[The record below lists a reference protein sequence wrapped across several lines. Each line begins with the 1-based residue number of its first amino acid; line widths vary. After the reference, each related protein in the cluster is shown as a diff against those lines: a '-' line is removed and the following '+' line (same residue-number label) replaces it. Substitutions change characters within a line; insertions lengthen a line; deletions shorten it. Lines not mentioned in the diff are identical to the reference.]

1 MFGSE
6 LAKTKEEKKE
16 INKNNYKIES
26 DPYKIESKKKNL
38 KNWLKS
44 KCICCKDWKT
54 ILFKKRKFLRA
65 SFYQNNF
72 SFFFTILIYFLVQI
86 GLLSLQISLYINANV
101 YIKIARICGILL
113 NFNSCL
119 IILLVMRRLT
129 TWLRSAIIGGRF
141 LAIDE
146 FLNFHKFIGFYLSLL
161 SIIHSVAHFFNL
173 CNLNFFS
180 EFKSESQFIICIY
193 IFLVFFFF

>member
-1 MFGSE
+1 MLGKDSS
-6 LAKTKEEKKE
+6 AKTKEEKKE
-16 INKNNYKIES
+16 ISNNNYKIEN
-26 DPYKIESKKKNL
+26 DPYKIENKKNKL
-38 KNWLKS
+38 KNFLRL
-44 KCICCKDWKT
+44 KCICQDWKS

-65 SFYQNNF
+65 SFYQNNI
-72 SFFFTILIYFLVQI
+72 SFFFTILLYFLVQI
-86 GLLSLQISLYINANV
+86 GLLALQLSLYKNANA
-101 YIKIARICGILL
+101 YIQIARACGILL

-129 TWLRSAIIGGRF
+129 TWLRSSAIGRRF

-173 CNLNFFS
+173 C
-180 EFKSESQFIICIY
+180 K
-193 IFLVFFFF
+193 